1 MKIKDVTPFV
11 LRTPGAPE
19 VFVSSQMTIASRKA
33 LLVRVRTEDGLVGWG
48 EGGQWGPAEPVA
60 AAIEHVLAPR
70 LVGADALQ
78 PTRIWE
84 ELYSYTRDFG
94 QKGTYIESLSAIDI
108 ALWDLCGKVA
118 GRPIH
123 ALLGGAFRD
132 RVPAYATGG
141 FYRENFRDDAAE
153 LRRLSG
159 EVEAFA
165 QQGYEIVKIKVGLRP
180 VAVDAARVAAARE
193 VLGDNAQILV
203 DANHAYDA
211 STAIRLGRSIEH
223 LDIGWFEEPVV
234 PEDRRGYRRV
244 REALSIPVAG
254 GEAEFT
260 RFGFRDL
267 IADEC
272 VDVAQPDLC
281 GCGGLSEFQ
290 KIHALASAFGVRVV
304 PHVWGSAVA
313 VAAAAQALAIL
324 PPSPHTHDP
333 VALQNLPVAELDRSP
348 NPLREEIV
356 ENPVRV
362 DAGVLHIPQGPGLG
376 VVVDETAVARF
387 TADAR

>member
-1 MKIKDVTPFV
+1 VKIKDVTPFV
-11 LRTPGAPE
+11 LRTPEADEP
-19 VFVSSQMTIASRKA
+19 FFSSQMSFASRKA

-60 AAIEHVLAPR
+60 SAIEHVLAPR
-70 LVGADALQ
+70 IIGADALR

-84 ELYSYTRDFG
+84 ELYAYSRDFG
-94 QKGTYIESLSAIDI
+94 QKGTYVEALSAIDL
-108 ALWDLCGKVA
+108 ALWDICGKA
-118 GRPIH
+118 ADRPVH

-132 RVPAYATGG
+132 RVPVYATGG
-141 FYRENFRDDAAE
+141 FYRESYDDDAAE
-153 LRRLSG
+153 LRRLRS
-159 EVEAFA
+159 EVEGFA
-165 QQGYEIVKIKVGLRP
+165 GQGYEIVKIKLGLRP
-180 VAVDAARVAAARE
+180 VGRDAERVAVVRE
-193 VLGDNAQILV
+193 VLGDRGLILV

-244 REALSIPVAG
+244 REALSIPIAG

-267 IADEC
+267 IGDGC
-272 VDVAQPDLC
+272 VDIVQPDLC
-281 GCGGLSEFQ
+281 GSGGFSEFL
-290 KIHALASAFGVRVV
+290 KIHALASAFGVRLV

-324 PPSPHTHDP
+324 PPSPHTYDP
-333 VALQNLPVAELDRSP
+333 VALQNLPVGELDRSP

-362 DAGVLHIPQGPGLG
+362 EAGVLHIPQGPGLG
-376 VVVDETAVARF
+376 VVVDEAAVMRF
-387 TADAR
+387 TAGAR